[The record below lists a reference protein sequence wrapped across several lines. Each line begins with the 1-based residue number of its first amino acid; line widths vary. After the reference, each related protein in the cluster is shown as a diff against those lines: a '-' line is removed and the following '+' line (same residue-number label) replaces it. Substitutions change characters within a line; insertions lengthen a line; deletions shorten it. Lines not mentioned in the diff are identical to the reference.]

1 MLPLVPVKA
10 RDGGQVHEPCRVLD
24 WGCPYPTNAHPA
36 VYFNANPLP
45 LERKAGWG
53 ALAHHRAFQDGETPV
68 LAWWDPKTLLAS
80 AVRAG
85 GVPAGK
91 GQEQP
96 QPLVCESWGFSPAVK
111 TAPQIKAEAFAGPL
125 KQG

>member
-1 MLPLVPVKA
+1 MNPPNT
-10 RDGGQVHEPCRVLD
+10 
-24 WGCPYPTNAHPA
+24 TNAHPA

-53 ALAHHRAFQDGETPV
+53 ALAHHRAFQGGETPV
-68 LAWWDPKTLLAS
+68 LTRWDPKTPLAS
-80 AVRAG
+80 AVRAK

-96 QPLVCESWGFSPAVK
+96 QPLVYESWGFSPAVK